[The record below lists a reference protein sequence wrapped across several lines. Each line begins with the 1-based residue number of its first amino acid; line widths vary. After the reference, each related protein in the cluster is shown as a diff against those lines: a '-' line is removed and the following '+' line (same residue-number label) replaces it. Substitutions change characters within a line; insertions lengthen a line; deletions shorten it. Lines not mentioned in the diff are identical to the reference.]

1 MLNQTLGIFKRQRAA
16 WAQAAGFKGLVPA
29 LDFTVGLGVV
39 RGGLDM
45 SQASD
50 PDELFEVTGN
60 ELRPV
65 VSDNAGFNTGISFQG
80 RLNDDFNFG
89 LGHRVAQSVMKTD

>member
-1 MLNQTLGIFKRQRAA
+1 
-16 WAQAAGFKGLVPA
+16 
-29 LDFTVGLGVV
+29 
-39 RGGLDM
+39 M

-50 PDELFEVTGN
+50 ADELFEVTGN

-89 LGHRVAQSVMKTD
+89 LGHRVAQLPMKQRSRATIQDRTQIEEGTSDVDIRDIDVPVLVRLQGLNKAGAFL